1 MFPLM
6 FLQQLVASST
16 HIVAKSVTSEL
27 HPTFVVLMRA
37 LFSCLLYGTWMIIRR
52 KSLKHVDRTD
62 WRMLVL
68 LGLLNIPLN
77 QFLFIWGVK
86 LGTAPNAALAYAVSP
101 TFVLIILAVMY
112 RERPSRLKIVGVII
126 AFIGTAIVLVD
137 KGVRFDEDVFLGTLI
152 VLGASLA
159 WAFYTV
165 FGRNLAIKYG
175 AMHTTSLSMLIGTML
190 YIPIWILLPVPFDPS
205 PLIVQTGGPTP
216 LENWLQL
223 FYLGVVTSGLGFG
236 LWYYALTKYDAAKVS
251 VFNNLQPVMTT
262 ILSFLLFS
270 QVPTPLFVIGGVIA
284 LGGVILTQRG

>member
-1 MFPLM
+1 M
-6 FLQQLVASST
+6 
-16 HIVAKSVTSEL
+16 
-27 HPTFVVLMRA
+27 
-37 LFSCLLYGTWMIIRR
+37 
-52 KSLKHVDRTD
+52 
-62 WRMLVL
+62 
-68 LGLLNIPLN
+68 
-77 QFLFIWGVK
+77 
-86 LGTAPNAALAYAVSP
+86 
-101 TFVLIILAVMY
+101 
-112 RERPSRLKIVGVII
+112 KIVGIVI

-137 KGVRFDEDVFLGTLI
+137 KGVRFDEDVFLGTVI

-175 AMHTTSLSMLIGTML
+175 AMHTTSLSMLIGTAL
-190 YIPIWILLPVPFDPS
+190 YVPIWILLPVSFDPS
-205 PLIVQTGGPTP
+205 PLVIQAGGPTP
-216 LENWLQL
+216 FENWLQL

-270 QVPTPLFVIGGVIA
+270 QVPTPLFVIGGMIA